1 MHDTGEFTTLIF
13 KKEYWEWRV
22 MLDKNIYFETEL
34 KRNLVVVTILLLT
47 SYLFTGFPLSTM
59 HSSKL
64 FSFLAIETD
73 KVRWKSFQRA
83 FKILLRVT
91 MHFENTVDGNIILKK
106 NYMGKISVIKIFLN
120 QCCTVKKITS
130 YFWDWL

>member
-106 NYMGKISVIKIFLN
+106 NYMGKISVIKILN

>member
-1 MHDTGEFTTLIF
+1 
-13 KKEYWEWRV
+13 

-34 KRNLVVVTILLLT
+34 KRNLVVVTILLLP
-47 SYLFTGFPLSTM
+47 SYLFTRFPLSTM

-83 FKILLRVT
+83 FKIVLRVI
-91 MHFENTVDGNIILKK
+91 MYFENMVDGNIILKK

-120 QCCTVKKITS
+120 QRCTVKKITS
-130 YFWDWL
+130 

>member
-1 MHDTGEFTTLIF
+1 M
-13 KKEYWEWRV
+13 V
-22 MLDKNIYFETEL
+22 DKNIYFETEL

-64 FSFLAIETD
+64 FSFLAMETD

-91 MHFENTVDGNIILKK
+91 MHFENTVDGNIFLKK
-106 NYMGKISVIKIFLN
+106 KLHGQNKCY
-120 QCCTVKKITS
+120 KK
-130 YFWDWL
+130 YF